1 MQRLHRR
8 RRVNTILDLAR
19 GGLLIPG
26 GAALTDALDWEEF
39 AALWD
44 SNDLAAAH
52 DWLNQRWSRRV
63 ETRVAGAADPEA
75 KFLQGLAF
83 ATLALYFT
91 QTARQDSALLMID
104 DALLALAP
112 YRPAFLGV
120 RVDPIVAS
128 LEDIRPLVA
137 SLAPDAEN
145 PSFPFVYRRFEH
157 RK

>member
-1 MQRLHRR
+1 M
-8 RRVNTILDLAR
+8 NTIVDLAR
-19 GGLLIPG
+19 SGLIVPG
-26 GAALTDALDWEEF
+26 NAPLAEALDWEEL

-52 DWLNQRWSRRV
+52 DWLNLRWSRRV
-63 ETRVAGAADPEA
+63 ETGVAGASDPEA

-91 QTARQDSALLMID
+91 QTARQDSALLMLD
-104 DALLALAP
+104 DALMALAA

-120 RVDPIVAS
+120 RVEPIVAT
-128 LEDIRPLVA
+128 LEEMRPLVA

-145 PSFPFVYRRFEH
+145 PTFPFVYYRFEL

>member
-1 MQRLHRR
+1 MS
-8 RRVNTILDLAR
+8 TIVDLAR
-19 GGLLIPG
+19 SGLLIPG

-63 ETRVAGAADPEA
+63 ETRIAGAADPEA
-75 KFLQGLAF
+75 KLLQGLAF

-91 QTARQDSALLMID
+91 QTARQDSALLMLD
-104 DALLALAP
+104 DALMTLAA

-120 RVDPIVAS
+120 RVDPIVAT
-128 LEDIRPLVA
+128 LGEMRPLVA

-145 PSFPFVYRRFEH
+145 PTFPFVYHRFEH

>member
-1 MQRLHRR
+1 MS
-8 RRVNTILDLAR
+8 TIVDLAR
-19 GGLLIPG
+19 SGLLIPG

-63 ETRVAGAADPEA
+63 ETRIAGAADPEA
-75 KFLQGLAF
+75 KLLQGLAF

-91 QTARQDSALLMID
+91 QTARQDSALLMLD
-104 DALLALAP
+104 DALMTLAA

-120 RVDPIVAS
+120 RVDPIFAT
-128 LEDIRPLVA
+128 LGEMRPLVA

-145 PSFPFVYRRFEH
+145 PTFPFVYHRFEH

>member
-1 MQRLHRR
+1 MNSI
-8 RRVNTILDLAR
+8 VDLAR
-19 GGLLIPG
+19 SGLVIPG
-26 GAALTDALDWEEF
+26 AASLTDSLDWEEF
-39 AALWD
+39 GALWD

-91 QTARQDSALLMID
+91 QTARQDSALLMLD
-104 DALLALAP
+104 DALMMLAA

-128 LEDIRPLVA
+128 LEETRPLVA

-145 PSFPFVYRRFEH
+145 PSFPFVYRKFEY
-157 RK
+157 RI